1 MNKTTTVLH
10 KTKIKWN
17 NMFKKFIQQWTVLLK
32 RFFLNKNSD
41 IVSSFQVKFVPEEL
55 VDLKKNNLLWH
66 AYGTMGNK
74 NTEAS

>member
-1 MNKTTTVLH
+1 
-10 KTKIKWN
+10 
-17 NMFKKFIQQWTVLLK
+17 MFKKFIQQWTVLLK

-41 IVSSFQVKFVPEEL
+41 IVSFFQVKFVPEEL

>member
-10 KTKIKWN
+10 KTKIKW